1 MANTAAHALPHR
13 EGHSIGFNLGVIAL
27 LVALF
32 GLAVGYLVSAA
43 ARTHAT
49 SQGAGIVAR
58 SLGGAALT
66 IPTAWLT
73 DAADGQSFSKQIDLT
88 VSLPLGPD
96 GAMRRID
103 ITLTQRSRVLPSARL
118 LDGVYL
124 HEFTADQLAGPPGL
138 IGKPLRAQEG
148 YENETVWYDPIN
160 VSPFVA
166 KCAAPV
172 APGAS
177 ARCLRT
183 VYLGPGIA
191 AIYGF
196 DQDVLGNWRRF
207 DAEMH
212 PLLDRIGAV

>member
-1 MANTAAHALPHR
+1 MAHIAAPSLLHR

-27 LVALF
+27 LVALL

-43 ARTHAT
+43 ARTHAA
-49 SQGAGIVAR
+49 SQGTGMVAR
-58 SLGGAALT
+58 TLGSAALT
-66 IPTAWLT
+66 IPAAWLT
-73 DAADGQSFSKQIDLT
+73 DSTETQSFSKQIDLA

-96 GAMRRID
+96 GAMRRVD

-138 IGKPLRAQEG
+138 IGKPLLAQEG

-160 VSPFVA
+160 VAPFVA
-166 KCAAPV
+166 KCAAPI
-172 APGAS
+172 APGAT
-177 ARCLRT
+177 ARCLRL
-183 VYLGPGIA
+183 VYVRPGIA

-196 DQDVLGNWRRF
+196 DQDVLGNWRKF

-212 PLLDRIGAV
+212 PLLDKIGAV